1 MPIVVPVVVPVVA
14 PVVVPVVAS
23 VFVPSAYPM
32 PVVVPSVHVPIRP
45 QIRVTIPLMKQ
56 MLELVVTPP
65 AGVGT
70 DALDAMEDLHR
81 AFARGPV
88 QLDTAGPDAWWFRRF
103 GIEKQTDWPAA
114 AWRATAGSNP
124 PAAYRLCA
132 DPVYL
137 QASGDAVVL
146 DAAAVHDIGADEA
159 RALVERL
166 NAHFQ
171 ADGLRFRV
179 VAPNHW
185 LMESG
190 ERIDAT
196 TVPTA
201 FAHARSIEAL
211 LPQGAAARLLKRIG
225 NEAQMLL
232 HDTAI
237 NSAREARGGA
247 PVNGV
252 WLWGGAGAT
261 PNVTAAPELTVLS
274 DALHVR
280 GIAQAAGARC
290 GPLPANADS
299 LPHCNGPLA
308 VDLAAPFADPAAWP
322 ELFLADWL
330 APLRAQRRLVRVVLN
345 LPQATLTTE
354 LFRADPWRWLRRS
367 GLGSRLA
374 AAGIAA

>member
-1 MPIVVPVVVPVVA
+1 MP
-14 PVVVPVVAS
+14 S
-23 VFVPSAYPM
+23 
-32 PVVVPSVHVPIRP
+32 
-45 QIRVTIPLMKQ
+45 MKHL
-56 MLELVVTPP
+56 LELVVTPP

-70 DALDAMEDLHR
+70 EALDALEDLRR

-88 QLDTAGPDAWWFRRF
+88 QIDTTGPDAWWFRRF

-114 AWRATAGSNP
+114 AWRATSDSDP
-124 PAAYRLCA
+124 PALYRLCA
-132 DPVYL
+132 DPVHL

-146 DAAAVHDIGADEA
+146 DAAAVHDLGAAES
-159 RALVERL
+159 RTLVERL
-166 NAHFQ
+166 NVHFQ
-171 ADGLRFRV
+171 ADGLRFCV
-179 VAPNHW
+179 VAPKHW

-211 LPQGAAARLLKRIG
+211 LPQGGQGRLLKRIG

-232 HDTAI
+232 HDTDI
-237 NSAREARGGA
+237 NRAREARGAA

-261 PNVTAAPELTVLS
+261 PAVTAAPELTVLS
-274 DALHVR
+274 DALHVC

-290 GPLPANADS
+290 GPLPANADA
-299 LPHCNGPLA
+299 LAHCDGPLA
-308 VDLAAPFADPAAWP
+308 VDLAAPFGDPAGWP
-322 ELFLADWL
+322 ESFLADWL
-330 APLRAQRRLVRVVLN
+330 APLQAQRRRVRLVLN
-345 LPQATLTTE
+345 LPRATLTSE
-354 LFRADPWRWLRRS
+354 LFRADPWRWLRR
-367 GLGSRLA
+367 GGVGRRLA